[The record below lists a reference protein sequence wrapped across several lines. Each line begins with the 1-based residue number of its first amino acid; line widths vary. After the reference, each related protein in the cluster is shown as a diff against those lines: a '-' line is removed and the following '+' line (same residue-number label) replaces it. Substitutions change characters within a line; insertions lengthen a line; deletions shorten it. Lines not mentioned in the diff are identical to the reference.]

1 MKKSIFQNRLVA
13 YFAAIFCTLLWGTA
27 FPFIKLGYAQFGID
41 DGDIGSKLTFAGL
54 RFLLAGL
61 MVFAFLCVSQ
71 RRMVFPAKTEVLP
84 VAVLGLVQTFTQYLF
99 TYVGIGY
106 TSGTNTSVITA
117 CAAFITV
124 LAVPL
129 FYRNDRLTAVKIIG
143 CLLGF
148 GGVLAINQ
156 GGGITSETFFGDI
169 MIFMSTLAAAFGNI
183 FSKKAADGRNPV
195 MVTAFQLITGAVCLL
210 IAGII
215 LGQNLNLAN
224 IYGVLILLWLA
235 FVSAVAFTIWTTLLK
250 YHSASKISVFNLLV
264 PVFGTVL
271 SGILLGENVF
281 RTETLISLALISAGI
296 ILVNINKEKKN
307 EN

>member
-1 MKKSIFQNRLVA
+1 MKKSIFQNGLVA
-13 YFAAIFCTLLWGTA
+13 YSAAIFCTLLWGTA

-54 RFLLAGL
+54 RFFLAGL

-71 RRMVFPAKTEVLP
+71 RRTVFSARTEMLP

-99 TYVGIGY
+99 TYIGIGY

-156 GGGITSETFFGDI
+156 GGGITAETFFGDI
-169 MIFMSTLAAAFGNI
+169 MIFLSTLAAAFGNI

-210 IAGII
+210 ITGVV
-215 LGQNLNLAN
+215 LGQNLNLAD

-250 YHSASKISVFNLLV
+250 YHAASKISVFNLLV

-281 RTETLISLALISAGI
+281 RWETLLSLALISAGI
-296 ILVNINKEKKN
+296 VLVNINKEKKN
-307 EN
+307 ED